1 MNKKLTALTTA
12 IFSFI
17 PATVFAGVVVEKTP
31 ESSRGEIVAELPY
44 QFYFLTGDD
53 FEKELHCWFPATEV
67 EVAVTDKDSYRLL
80 VIGHEPMLGDYVS
93 GFKVPDSDATIL
105 TVRSGGREIHWI
117 GVYRIDSHN
126 NARLLAEVEGPTPD
140 NPYVEDSEQTADI
153 TIVEIADGIP
163 AYIEVHSADG
173 KTRSIDF
180 NGNPIE

>member
-44 QFYFLTGDD
+44 QFYFLTDDD

-67 EVAVTDKDSYRLL
+67 EVAVTDEDSDRLL
-80 VIGHEPMLGDYVS
+80 VIGHEPILGDYVS

-180 NGNPIE
+180 NGNPFE